1 MPIILKLLGKLT
13 VSIVMLS
20 RFSAVSSL
28 LVRPTGIL
36 HYHSRSLHLTKSATT
51 GYTPAFVLYG
61 REPILPLE
69 HAVCKVTD
77 CPVAS
82 VSDKV
87 SGMQQTVELVK
98 RTLNRT
104 AAAM

>member
-1 MPIILKLLGKLT
+1 MPLAEFALN
-13 VSIVMLS
+13 S
-20 RFSAVSSL
+20 
-28 LVRPTGIL
+28 
-36 HYHSRSLHLTKSATT
+36 TKSATT

-61 REPILPLE
+61 REPMLPLE
-69 HAVCKVTD
+69 HAVRRVTD

-87 SGMQQTVELVK
+87 SRMQQTVELVK
-98 RTLNRT
+98 RALNKT

>member
-1 MPIILKLLGKLT
+1 M
-13 VSIVMLS
+13 
-20 RFSAVSSL
+20 
-28 LVRPTGIL
+28 
-36 HYHSRSLHLTKSATT
+36 KSAAT

-61 REPILPLE
+61 REPMLPLE
-69 HAVCKVTD
+69 YAVRQVTD

-87 SGMQQTVELVK
+87 SRMQQTVELVK
-98 RTLNRT
+98 RALNKT

>member
-1 MPIILKLLGKLT
+1 MPLAEFALN
-13 VSIVMLS
+13 S
-20 RFSAVSSL
+20 
-28 LVRPTGIL
+28 
-36 HYHSRSLHLTKSATT
+36 TKSAAT

-61 REPILPLE
+61 CEPMLPLE
-69 HAVCKVTD
+69 HAVRQVID

-87 SGMQQTVELVK
+87 SRMQQTVELVK
-98 RTLNRT
+98 RALNKT

>member
-1 MPIILKLLGKLT
+1 M
-13 VSIVMLS
+13 
-20 RFSAVSSL
+20 
-28 LVRPTGIL
+28 
-36 HYHSRSLHLTKSATT
+36 

-61 REPILPLE
+61 HEPMLPLE

-82 VSDKV
+82 ISDKV
-87 SGMQQTVELVK
+87 SCMQQTVKLVK
-98 RTLNRT
+98 CALNKT

>member
-1 MPIILKLLGKLT
+1 MGKPN
-13 VSIVMLS
+13 VSIAALS
-20 RFSAVSSL
+20 RFSTVSSL

-61 REPILPLE
+61 REPMLPLE
-69 HAVCKVTD
+69 YAVCKVTD

-82 VSDKV
+82 VSDNV
-87 SGMQQTVELVK
+87 SHMQQTVELVK
-98 RTLNRT
+98 RALNKT

>member
-1 MPIILKLLGKLT
+1 MPLAEFALN
-13 VSIVMLS
+13 S
-20 RFSAVSSL
+20 
-28 LVRPTGIL
+28 
-36 HYHSRSLHLTKSATT
+36 TKSAVT

-61 REPILPLE
+61 HEPMLPFE
-69 HAVCKVTD
+69 HAVRQVTD

-87 SGMQQTVELVK
+87 SRMQQTVELVK
-98 RTLNRT
+98 CALNKT

>member
-1 MPIILKLLGKLT
+1 MEFALN
-13 VSIVMLS
+13 S
-20 RFSAVSSL
+20 
-28 LVRPTGIL
+28 
-36 HYHSRSLHLTKSATT
+36 TKSAAM

-61 REPILPLE
+61 REPMLPLE

-87 SGMQQTVELVK
+87 SHMQQTVELVK
-98 RTLNRT
+98 HALNKT

>member
-1 MPIILKLLGKLT
+1 MPLAEFALN
-13 VSIVMLS
+13 S
-20 RFSAVSSL
+20 
-28 LVRPTGIL
+28 
-36 HYHSRSLHLTKSATT
+36 TKSAAT

-61 REPILPLE
+61 REPMLPLE
-69 HAVCKVTD
+69 HAVRRVTD

-87 SGMQQTVELVK
+87 SRMQQTVELVK
-98 RTLNRT
+98 RALNKT

>member
-1 MPIILKLLGKLT
+1 MPLAEFALNST
-13 VSIVMLS
+13 
-20 RFSAVSSL
+20 RSA
-28 LVRPTGIL
+28 
-36 HYHSRSLHLTKSATT
+36 AT

-61 REPILPLE
+61 REPMLPLE
-69 HAVCKVTD
+69 HAVRQVTD

-87 SGMQQTVELVK
+87 SRMQQTVELVK
-98 RTLNRT
+98 RALNKT